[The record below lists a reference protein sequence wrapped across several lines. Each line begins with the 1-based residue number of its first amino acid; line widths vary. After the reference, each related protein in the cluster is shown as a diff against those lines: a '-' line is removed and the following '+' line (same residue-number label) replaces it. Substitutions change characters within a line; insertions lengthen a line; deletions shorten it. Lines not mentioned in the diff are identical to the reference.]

1 MKFWDHQQ
9 NARAETRRLL
19 LAFALA
25 VAVLVLAVHG
35 ALVLAWWLMAA
46 LLPVHLPFPAGF
58 LAANVGVSLL
68 LVLGGWWVETSNL
81 RAGGVKLAQR
91 VGARELRASLSHAEQ
106 RLANVVDELCIAA
119 HMPRPQVMMLPRTDA
134 INAFAAGWDEQ
145 DAVVAVTQGALDYLN
160 REEMQGMVAHELSH
174 LHEGD
179 TRLKMRLAG
188 MVFGLELVYNFGDT
202 MRERRGLAWWF
213 GSAIMLAG
221 FAGWLTG
228 RMLKAAVL
236 RQREHLAD
244 ARAVQWTRSKD
255 GLGGV
260 LRKVMAQRRATP
272 AGYEARGHSGLAHPA
287 VQHMLLVDAGGVH
300 GPRRGVAGLAGGPVC
315 PPYLR
320 APWPNSAHPLN
331 AAASSAP
338 SAGNGTTNCSPTL
351 PAVCPTRCLH
361 WVTWSA
367 TAAPDSTRISVP
379 WTKRAI
385 SSAACCPCLSPTV
398 TTTLA
403 GACGWRWTAPR
414 TTCAS
419 RFSTPRAPP
428 PCRPS
433 KAPSPTNSRP
443 TARRR
448 ACRCA
453 SNSRMNTD
461 RWCTCVPPRGTRW
474 RWSSG
479 AASMDSGT
487 MRWRRRISDTVWPSN
502 GSRRWGALPCDSTV
516 FGSPLSPVNRG
527 KIRRYFLRPGL
538 ERGVESYEI
547 DS

>member
-119 HMPRPQVMMLPRTDA
+119 HMPRPQVMVLPRTDA
-134 INAFAAGWDEQ
+134 INAFAAGWDEA
-145 DAVVAVTQGALDYLN
+145 DAVVAVTQGALDHLT
-160 REEMQGMVAHELSH
+160 REELQGMVAHELSH

-188 MVFGLELVYNFGDT
+188 MVFGLELVHNFGEE
-202 MRERRGLAWWF
+202 MRERPGLAWWF

-221 FAGWLTG
+221 LAGWLTG
-228 RMLKAAVL
+228 RMLKAAVS

-272 AGYEARGHSGLAHPA
+272 AGYEARSHTGLAHPA
-287 VQHMLLVDAGGVH
+287 VQHMLLVDAGAVH
-300 GPRRGVAGLAGGPVC
+300 
-315 PPYLR
+315 
-320 APWPNSAHPLN
+320 
-331 AAASSAP
+331 
-338 SAGNGTTNCSPTL
+338 
-351 PAVCPTRCLH
+351 
-361 WVTWSA
+361 
-367 TAAPDSTRISVP
+367 
-379 WTKRAI
+379 
-385 SSAACCPCLSPTV
+385 
-398 TTTLA
+398 
-403 GACGWRWTAPR
+403 
-414 TTCAS
+414 
-419 RFSTPRAPP
+419 
-428 PCRPS
+428 
-433 KAPSPTNSRP
+433 
-443 TARRR
+443 
-448 ACRCA
+448 
-453 SNSRMNTD
+453 
-461 RWCTCVPPRGTRW
+461 
-474 RWSSG
+474 
-479 AASMDSGT
+479 
-487 MRWRRRISDTVWPSN
+487 
-502 GSRRWGALPCDSTV
+502 
-516 FGSPLSPVNRG
+516 
-527 KIRRYFLRPGL
+527 GL
-538 ERGVESYEI
+538 ERWL
-547 DS
+547 DSHPTLDERVQRIYGRRMPPLPLTPVNEAPEPAPRAGTVAPGAVSLASLVDPFARF